1 MAKSLAELQQVLSKV
16 KPWVWVAAI
25 LAVALLAYYSTLGLR
40 YMNASGDVSSFKAEI
55 SDLAGKLKG
64 TSPNVDALTAE
75 QQALQAKL
83 QDVQEGFTLSESD
96 ALIGI
101 VSTTA
106 QETGVS
112 LGRVATAPLGSQERN
127 GILFSTLPISAT
139 LEGQTVNI
147 YRFLSLLQQKVP
159 VVQVADIALTNLEGD
174 PTAQVELLFF
184 LSPEVPLDELGE

>member
-1 MAKSLAELQQVLSKV
+1 MSKV

-25 LAVALLAYYSTLGLR
+25 LAVALFAYYSMLGSR
-40 YMNASGDVSSFKAEI
+40 YMNASGDVSSFNAEI
-55 SDLAGKLKG
+55 SDLAAKIKG

-83 QDVQEGFTLSESD
+83 QDVQEGFVLSESD

-101 VSTTA
+101 ISITA

-112 LGRVATAPLGSQERN
+112 LGRVATSALGSEERN
-127 GILFSTLPISAT
+127 GIQFSTLPISVK
-139 LEGQTVNI
+139 LEGNTVDI

-159 VVQVADIALTNLEGD
+159 VARVADITLTNLEGD
-174 PTAQVELLFF
+174 PTAEVELLFF
-184 LSPEVPLDELGE
+184 LSPEVPLDE

>member
-25 LAVALLAYYSTLGLR
+25 LAVALFAYYSMLGLR
-40 YMNASGDVSSFKAEI
+40 YMDASGDVSSFKAEI
-55 SDLAGKLKG
+55 SDLAAKLKS

-75 QQALQAKL
+75 QQVLQAKL
-83 QDVQEGFTLSESD
+83 QDVQEGFMLSESD
-96 ALIGI
+96 SLIGI
-101 VSTTA
+101 ISITA

-112 LGRVATAPLGSQERN
+112 LGRIATSPLGSQEKN
-127 GILFSTLPISAT
+127 GILFSTLPISVT
-139 LEGQTVNI
+139 LRGNTVDI

-159 VVQVADIALTNLEGD
+159 VAQVADITLINLEGD

-184 LSPEVPLDELGE
+184 LSPEVPLDE